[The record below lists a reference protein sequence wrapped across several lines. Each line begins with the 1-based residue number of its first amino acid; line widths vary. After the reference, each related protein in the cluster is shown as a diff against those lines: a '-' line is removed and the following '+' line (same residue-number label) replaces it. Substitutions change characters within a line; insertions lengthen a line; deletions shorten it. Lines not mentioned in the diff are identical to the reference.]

1 MSDINPNIKVFGLK
15 QFRERI
21 NKSTINVNMFLYKN
35 NNEKYNITNTSNVT
49 AGKYK
54 IAQSVPKIKIYA
66 SQALQAS
73 LLKHQRQNYC
83 L

>member
-1 MSDINPNIKVFGLK
+1 
-15 QFRERI
+15 
-21 NKSTINVNMFLYKN
+21 MFLYRN
-35 NNEKYNITNTSNVT
+35 NNEKYNFTNTSNVT

-54 IAQSVPKIKIYA
+54 IAQSVPKLKIYA
-66 SQALQAS
+66 SQELQAS